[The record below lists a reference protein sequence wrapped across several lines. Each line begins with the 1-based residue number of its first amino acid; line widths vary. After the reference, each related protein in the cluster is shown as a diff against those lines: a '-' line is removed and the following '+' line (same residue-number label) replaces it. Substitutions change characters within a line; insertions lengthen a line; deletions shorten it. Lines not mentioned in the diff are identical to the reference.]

1 MEIGLLVEPRLLSGV
16 KLFLDVL
23 EMEEQVRKLVW
34 EVIFWR
40 GFPLKCWAVTCC
52 QLPIT
57 STCCP
62 QQALTNLM
70 ASVAETLSFP

>member
-23 EMEEQVRKLVW
+23 EIEEQVRKLVW
-34 EVIFWR
+34 EMIFCR
-40 GFPLKCWAVTCC
+40 GFPLKCWAVTCS

-57 STCCP
+57 S
-62 QQALTNLM
+62 QAQCFGWALRRRT
-70 ASVAETLSFP
+70 PH